1 MSQRENLSFA
11 ASAGTDTEIAL
22 GEASGG
28 APMTAP
34 AGPTLPTQD
43 GAIGDLT
50 ADNPRLLRRRVLILA
65 LPVLGEQ
72 ILNTFVAWNDTYLAG
87 HLNVSATAA
96 VGFSAYV
103 SWLVAMLFALVG
115 VGATAIVA
123 RAIGA
128 GNHDEARR
136 ATNQAIT
143 LSFFMGLIATV
154 GIPLAAPHLAGWL
167 SPSAETH
174 RDATRFMRIEAIAYL
189 IESFTFVAAACLR
202 GAGDTRTPMLVLGVV
217 NLVNMAASWF
227 CAFRL
232 NDPPAWLKSIGVH
245 AVGLGL
251 GCDGIAWG
259 TATARF
265 VGGFVMLA
273 VMLRGRAN
281 LQLVLAH
288 LRPVPAM
295 LWRIVRI
302 GGPAA
307 IDGLLMWCGHLVF
320 LRIISRS
327 GEALGVTT
335 DTMVAAHIV
344 GVRIESLSYLPA
356 VAWAT
361 AAATLVG
368 QHLGAGRPD
377 RSTRSAHEAAKQAAL
392 LLAFMSLILLLFPAA
407 CYSFLTN
414 DEAVVRVGAPALRIQ
429 ALIQPALGMLIVYM
443 WSLRGA
449 GDTTY
454 PMLITIIGMVGLRI
468 PLSYLGGIVLRGGLI
483 GAWVG
488 MNADLLVRAA
498 LMTLRFRSGQWALKR
513 V

>member
-1 MSQRENLSFA
+1 
-11 ASAGTDTEIAL
+11 
-22 GEASGG
+22 
-28 APMTAP
+28 MTAP
-34 AGPTLPTQD
+34 AGPAVSTQINSLVD
-43 GAIGDLT
+43 AS
-50 ADNPRLLRRRVLILA
+50 ADDKHALRKRVFILA

-87 HLNVSATAA
+87 HINVAATAA

-128 GNHDEARR
+128 GDHQEARR

-143 LSFFMGLIATV
+143 LSLFMGLIATV

-167 SPSAETH
+167 NPSPETH

-217 NLVNMAASWF
+217 NLVNMTMSWF

-232 NDPPAWLKSIGVH
+232 DDPPAWLKSLGVH
-245 AVGLGL
+245 AIGLGL

-259 TATARF
+259 TACARV
-265 VGGFVMLA
+265 VGGLVMLG
-273 VMLRGRAN
+273 VMLRGRAH
-281 LQLVLAH
+281 LQIIFAY

-295 LWRIVRI
+295 LKRIVRI

-307 IDGLLMWCGHLVF
+307 LDGLLMWCGHLVF
-320 LRIISRS
+320 LRIIARS
-327 GEALGVTT
+327 GDALGVTT

-344 GVRIESLSYLPA
+344 GVRVESLSYLPA

-377 RSTRSAHEAAKQAAL
+377 RSTRSAHEAANQAAL
-392 LLAFMSLILLLFPAA
+392 LLAVMGLILLFFPAA

-414 DEAVVRVGAPALRIQ
+414 DASVVSVGAPALQIQ
-429 ALIQPALGMLIVYM
+429 GLVQPFLGMLIVYM

-454 PMLITIIGMVGLRI
+454 PMLITVIGMVGLRI

-498 LMTLRFRSGQWALKR
+498 MMTMRFRSGKWALKR